1 MAVSKY
7 GSIYGECN
15 NNDIQ
20 ESEISSYSGHSG
32 ESQRNSNIKQTIA
45 GIEIQK

>member
-7 GSIYGECN
+7 GSINGECN

-20 ESEISSYSGHSG
+20 DTGVTTYSGLSG
-32 ESQRNSNIKQTIA
+32 ESQRYSNIRQTVA
-45 GIEIQK
+45 GRRIH